1 MLFPYF
7 DPEGGCVSQED
18 FIEPRPLD
26 LKGFSMLRK
35 TAVSKNKPRTL

>member
-7 DPEGGCVSQED
+7 DPESRCVSQED

-35 TAVSKNKPRTL
+35 TAVSKNETGTF